1 MASSYLNNQSEIY
14 FLHGTSINSTVW
26 NQSVVQSIGELF
38 GYNPNRGGD
47 T

>member
-14 FLHGTSINSTVW
+14 FLQGTSINSKVW
-26 NQSVVQSIGELF
+26 NQSAVKLIGELF
-38 GYNPNRGGD
+38 GYNPNRGD